1 MIRFNPF
8 IVLLLVFLAA
18 GCVDDSRDTAALVI
32 NQDSTT
38 DDATGDST
46 DDESSTEF
54 DRTALMT
61 NIVDTI
67 VIPNYRNTADT
78 AHTFVKDSGVLA
90 TYCSAIG
97 TDAEVVAKTDAKI
110 GWRALMDEV
119 QKTEMHIFGPAQIN
133 EESLHNRVH
142 SYINGTTAT
151 CGIDQ
156 AVVMANDDDYNVEN
170 RAFNQKGM
178 GAIEYLLFND
188 NLNHSCASQVQATSG
203 WNELSNSARKTQRC
217 SLSLRLAEDIAVA
230 STLIHDAWTSEA
242 ESFRSEFL
250 DPTQLGDNFQL
261 MTDALFY
268 IETFSKSQKLT
279 IPLGIDDKCSSLTCS
294 ELIESPFSGA
304 SLRNLAINAN
314 EFLTIFNGGEG
325 LGFDDLII
333 DEGFAD
339 IAQRFQTQ
347 LADVNERMS
356 GSPNSLVDQ
365 IEMIESAG
373 ADTDCINAFANPSVQ
388 SSYSACSA
396 AGLLKK
402 VTDDL
407 KIEFVTIVGVA
418 IPGRVQSDND

>member
-1 MIRFNPF
+1 
-8 IVLLLVFLAA
+8 
-18 GCVDDSRDTAALVI
+18 
-32 NQDSTT
+32 
-38 DDATGDST
+38 
-46 DDESSTEF
+46 
-54 DRTALMT
+54 
-61 NIVDTI
+61 
-67 VIPNYRNTADT
+67 
-78 AHTFVKDSGVLA
+78 
-90 TYCSAIG
+90 
-97 TDAEVVAKTDAKI
+97 
-110 GWRALMDEV
+110 
-119 QKTEMHIFGPAQIN
+119 
-133 EESLHNRVH
+133 
-142 SYINGTTAT
+142 
-151 CGIDQ
+151 
-156 AVVMANDDDYNVEN
+156 
-170 RAFNQKGM
+170 
-178 GAIEYLLFND
+178 
-188 NLNHSCASQVQATSG
+188 
-203 WNELSNSARKTQRC
+203 
-217 SLSLRLAEDIAVA
+217 
-230 STLIHDAWTSEA
+230 
-242 ESFRSEFL
+242 
-250 DPTQLGDNFQL
+250 

-347 LADVNERMS
+347 LADVNERIS

-396 AGLLKK
+396 AGLFKK

>member
-1 MIRFNPF
+1 MARFNPL
-8 IVLLLVFLAA
+8 IVCLLAALAA
-18 GCVDDSRDTAALVI
+18 GCVDDSRDTSALVI
-32 NQDSTT
+32 NQDSTS
-38 DDATGDST
+38 DDSVS
-46 DDESSTEF
+46 DESATEF
-54 DRTALMT
+54 DRSALMT

-67 VIPNYRNTADT
+67 VIPNYKNTADS
-78 AHTFVKDSGVLA
+78 AHAFAKDSGVLA

-97 TDAEVVAKTDAKI
+97 TDAEALAKADAKV
-110 GWRALMDEV
+110 GWRSLMDEV

-156 AVVMANDDDYNVEN
+156 AVILANDDDYNVVN
-170 RAFNQKGM
+170 RAFNQRGV
-178 GAIEYLLFND
+178 GAIEYLLFNE
-188 NLNHSCASQVQATSG
+188 NLNHSCASQVQTTSG
-203 WNELSNSARKTQRC
+203 WNELSDSARKTQRC
-217 SLSLRLAEDIAVA
+217 SLSLMLSEDIAVA
-230 STLIHDAWTSEA
+230 STLIHDSWTSEA
-242 ESFRSEFL
+242 EPFRDAFL

-279 IPLGIDDKCSSLTCS
+279 IPLGIDDKCTSLTCS
-294 ELIESPFSGA
+294 ELIESPYSET
-304 SLRNLAINAN
+304 SLRNLEINAD

-325 LGFDDLII
+325 LGFDDLIV

-339 IAQRFQTQ
+339 ITQRFQTQ
-347 LADVNERMS
+347 LADVNERIN
-356 GSPNSLVDQ
+356 GSTDSLVDQ
-365 IEMIESAG
+365 IGKLESAG
-373 ADTDCINAFANPSVQ
+373 TDTDCINAFANPDSQ
-388 SSYSACSA
+388 SSYSACSV
-396 AGLLKK
+396 AGLIKK